1 MKGKQ
6 IKRNNLFEEH
16 NADNEEMD
24 GYVLKNSYI
33 KVLTFSV
40 IVLKVTNFGG

>member
-6 IKRNNLFEEH
+6 IKRNNLLEKH

-40 IVLKVTNFGG
+40 IVLKVTNLGG